1 MAEFINL
8 GILLLKLFCVI
19 VVLIIFLIGCLMLF
33 TTMVYLP
40 LYMMDVI
47 VGRTLENKLNSID
60 EDKYSGNVLKILKR
74 TKKIFGSQNCYL
86 RYETPLIAY
95 VFSSLAVVMIALISK
110 ASSAIGYLA
119 SYLAYLFFYFVG
131 MIRRYASDDE
141 KLGMVLENNKK
152 FLKLSFLPLGFCLT
166 IIGFIFGILGIDIRD
181 LQQYIPY
188 FTDYWARLVS
198 VIQSNEIFNVAW
210 MFIEMLLIMYV
221 FSLPMQV
228 IAYFVVEQILYFR
241 EFKLPYKN
249 YLARLTEIIV
259 RVQDIDFL
267 NWIFEYL
274 SKKRK

>member
-19 VVLIIFLIGCLMLF
+19 VVLIILLIGCLMLF

-74 TKKIFGSQNCYL
+74 TKKIFGSQSCYL

-95 VFSSLAVVMIALISK
+95 VFSFLAVVMIALISK

-119 SYLAYLFFYFVG
+119 SYLAYLVFYFVG

-198 VIQSNEIFNVAW
+198 VTQSNEIFNVAW
-210 MFIEMLLIMYV
+210 MFIELLLIMYV
-221 FSLPMQV
+221 FSLSMQV